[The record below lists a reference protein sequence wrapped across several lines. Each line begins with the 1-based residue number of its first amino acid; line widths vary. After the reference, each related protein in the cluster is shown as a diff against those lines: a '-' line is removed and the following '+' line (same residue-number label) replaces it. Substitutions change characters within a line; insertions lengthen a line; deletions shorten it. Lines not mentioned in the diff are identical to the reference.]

1 MATIYLVRHGQA
13 SFGADDY
20 DKLSDLGRRQAQVL
34 GEYFAEAG
42 IRLDAAYSGDLSR
55 QRDTASLCLEAQPGP
70 VPHTIDPRFNEVR
83 NDEQLRYLL
92 PVVSD
97 ANPAIKALV
106 DQGLKDSKSYQKLIE
121 AVFNHWVSPRCDDD
135 RLQSWADY
143 SGGVRAALDEVM
155 TKEGGGKTVAIFASG
170 GTIATMVAQVL
181 GLGGEHTYRFYEPM
195 MNCSVTQLFY
205 SGPKVSLSYYN
216 DCSYLEL
223 NGARL
228 GERLVT
234 YR

>member
-13 SFGADDY
+13 SFGEDDY
-20 DKLSDLGRRQAQVL
+20 DRLSELGRRQAQVL
-34 GEYFAEAG
+34 GEYFADAG
-42 IRLDAAYSGDLSR
+42 IRLDAVYSGDLSR
-55 QRDTASLCLEAQPGP
+55 QRDTASLCLAAQGET
-70 VPHTIDPRFNEVR
+70 VPHSIDPRFNEVQ
-83 NDEQLRYLL
+83 NDEQIRYLL
-92 PVVSD
+92 PIVSET
-97 ANPAIKALV
+97 NPAIGALMEK
-106 DQGLKDSKSYQKLIE
+106 GLSDSKSYQKLIE
-121 AVFNHWVSPRCDDD
+121 AVFNYWVSPDCDDD

-143 SGGVRAALDEVM
+143 SGSVRDALADVM
-155 TKEGGGKTVAIFASG
+155 AREGAGKTVAIFASG

-181 GLGGEHTYRFYEPM
+181 GLDGGHTYRFYEPM

-216 DCSYLEL
+216 DCSYLQL
-223 NGARL
+223 TGARQ